1 MAAGSTPRRNRD
13 SLLKSESGFVF
24 TEFVLMAPVLF
35 VLAAALL
42 AGTGLFFKNFRES
55 ADAWIVRS
63 ETQRIMEEICEEIE
77 YADMVECLAPG
88 RLRIT
93 TRRRA
98 MFNPNVDENYIVFK
112 NSDIKIYRQELNR
125 NPLNYYT
132 VKSTQPMNGD
142 NFFSSNRGS
151 VNFTCTRLAEG
162 LYTVEI
168 KGVCRVS
175 GRSFHLRTAVL
186 KRSPFFDP
194 LGMTPP
200 PSESGA

>member
-1 MAAGSTPRRNRD
+1 MTAGTTPKRSRG
-13 SLLKSESGFVF
+13 SLLKSEKGFVF
-24 TEFVLMAPVLF
+24 AEFVLMAPVLF
-35 VLAAALL
+35 VLTAALL
-42 AGTGLFFKNFRES
+42 IGTGLFFKNFREC

-63 ETQRIMEEICEEIE
+63 ETQRIMGDICEEIE
-77 YADMVECLAPG
+77 YADMAECLEPG

-112 NSDIKIYRQELNR
+112 NNGIRIYRQELNR
-125 NPLNYYT
+125 NQFNYYT

-142 NFFSSNRGS
+142 NFFSSNRSS

-162 LYTVEI
+162 LYLVEI
-168 KGVCRVS
+168 KGVCRAS
-175 GRSFHLRTAVL
+175 GRSFQLRTAVL

-194 LGMTPP
+194 LGMNPP
-200 PSESGA
+200 PSESEA